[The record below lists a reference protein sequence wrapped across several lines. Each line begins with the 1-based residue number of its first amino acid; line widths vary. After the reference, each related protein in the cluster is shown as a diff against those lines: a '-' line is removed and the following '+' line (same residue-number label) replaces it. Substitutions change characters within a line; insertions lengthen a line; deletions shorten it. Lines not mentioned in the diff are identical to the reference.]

1 MSLSI
6 SLSMQ
11 ELLEKWPK
19 KKNQVLCKLCKSLPT
34 FCTHSK
40 RFRGLR
46 HGGCAVRNKRETW
59 QQRGSPVKTIWR
71 PDHQGR
77 AKQSRAPLSGNHCLP
92 LTVPRCFAI
101 TFFHPPFSKP
111 VLCFLYFFFFMIFSF
126 RFFLNVKF
134 LQTVL
139 TVYRSTPVISA
150 DVCCRCWKEGRGLKA
165 QVWVR
170 VRIQHI
176 LRQGVNRKFRWR
188 CTFAQEPNLRKL
200 P

>member
-101 TFFHPPFSKP
+101 TFFTLH
-111 VLCFLYFFFFMIFSF
+111 
-126 RFFLNVKF
+126 FLNQCCVFFISFFHDF
-134 LQTVL
+134 LFSIFFKCQIFADSFDSLSKHTRNFSWRVL
-139 TVYRSTPVISA
+139 
-150 DVCCRCWKEGRGLKA
+150 
-165 QVWVR
+165 
-170 VRIQHI
+170 
-176 LRQGVNRKFRWR
+176 
-188 CTFAQEPNLRKL
+188 
-200 P
+200 